1 MSRHRRSYRTLL
13 LGLCLLLMQNLF
25 CQQVTISGNAPFAP
39 NEEIRVL
46 LFRDL
51 IQNTPEVAAT
61 GKIDKHG
68 HFSLSCKLNQIT
80 LAQLAIRTTKAE
92 MYLVPNV
99 DYQLEIDVD
108 TLLFN
113 MLHPETYGG
122 YLMVSNPK
130 ADSNDLNYKINRF
143 DNYFGRAFDYYG
155 FRITYDRDITAFDT
169 ISELLNSH
177 FDIRYEPDN
186 FYLSH
191 LYYSYGMLEKI
202 CFPNDRTRIYNR
214 YFNNDRILYNNPAYM
229 ALFTNY
235 YTGYLY
241 NSKYISKDLLS
252 QTINEEPDY
261 LTLFN
266 EVGRDPMLVN
276 ERIRELVI
284 IQNLIEL
291 FDHPEFDRGHIIKLL
306 QYLDQITHF
315 PEHKIYIQ
323 NGLKK
328 MTQPNNTIQEV
339 TFTNAK
345 GRKES
350 IKHLGDKPIYVQFFS
365 ADCLDCIRE
374 MAIMQELYKKYKDKI
389 EFLSICTD
397 TKESL
402 YLRFMK
408 DYGSMFEWPI
418 WFVNGQYDW
427 LMEND
432 VVTLPDYLLLD
443 KDGNVTLR
451 RAPEP
456 ERELPEYLWT
466 RFTPEEEQD
475 NNPLFM
481 RKNNN

>member
-1 MSRHRRSYRTLL
+1 MHHPHSTYRIWTLALCIL
-13 LGLCLLLMQNLF
+13 LAQSAF
-25 CQQVTISGNAPFAP
+25 CQQVTISGEAPFAP

-46 LFRDL
+46 LFHDL

-61 GKIDKHG
+61 AKIDKHG
-68 HFSLSCKLNQIT
+68 HFFLSCKLQQIT
-80 LAQLAIRTTKAE
+80 LAQLVIRTTKAE

-99 DYQLEIDVD
+99 DYQLEIETD
-108 TLLFN
+108 TVLFN
-113 MLHPETYGG
+113 MLNPETYGG
-122 YLMVSNPK
+122 YLLIRNPK
-130 ADSNDLNYKINRF
+130 ADTNDLNYKINRF
-143 DNYFGRAFDYYG
+143 DHYFGRAFDYYG
-155 FRITYDRDITAFDT
+155 FRITYDKDITLFDT
-169 ISELLNSH
+169 LSDLLKSH

-191 LYYSYGMLEKI
+191 LYYSYGMLEKL
-202 CFPNDRTRIYNR
+202 CFPNDRTRIYQN

-241 NSKYISKDLLS
+241 NSKYITKDLLS
-252 QTINEEPDY
+252 TTINEDPDY

-266 EVGRDPMLVN
+266 EVGRDPLLVN

-284 IQNLIEL
+284 IQNLNEL
-291 FDHPEFDRGHIIKLL
+291 YDSPEFDRGNIIKLL
-306 QYLDQITHF
+306 QYLDQISHF
-315 PEHKIYIQ
+315 PEHKIYIRHA
-323 NGLKK
+323 LER
-328 MTQPNNTIQEV
+328 MTQPNATIREV

-345 GRKES
+345 GRKEN

-374 MAIMQELYKKYKDKI
+374 MAIMQELYKKYSDHI
-389 EFLSICTD
+389 QFLSICTD
-397 TKESL
+397 AKESF
-402 YLRFMK
+402 YQRFMK
-408 DYGSMFEWPI
+408 DYGGLFEWPI

-427 LMEND
+427 LMENE

-456 ERELPEYLWT
+456 EKGLMEYLWYH
-466 RFTPEEEQD
+466 FTPEEEQES
-475 NNPLFM
+475 NPLFI
-481 RKNNN
+481 RNKNE

>member
-1 MSRHRRSYRTLL
+1 MLRHRRTYSFLL
-13 LGLCLLLMQNLF
+13 LGLCLLLMPHAF

-92 MYLVPNV
+92 LYLVPNV
-99 DYQLEIDVD
+99 DYQFDIDVD
-108 TLLFN
+108 TNLFN
-113 MLHPETYGG
+113 LLHPETYGG
-122 YLMVSNPK
+122 YLMISNPK

-155 FRITYDRDITAFDT
+155 FRMTYDKDLSAFDT
-169 ISELLNSH
+169 LTDLLEKR
-177 FDIRYEPDN
+177 FDIRYDPDN

-191 LYYSYGMLEKI
+191 IYYSYGLVEKL
-202 CFPNDRTRIYNR
+202 CFPNDRVRIYNK
-214 YFNNDRILYNNPAYM
+214 YFDNDRILYNSPAYM
-229 ALFTNY
+229 ALFLNY

-266 EVGRDPMLVN
+266 EVGRDPLLVN
-276 ERIRELVI
+276 ERTRELVI

-291 FDHPEFDRGHIIKLL
+291 YSNPEFDKGNIVKLL
-306 QYLDQITHF
+306 QYLDQVSHF
-315 PEHKIYIQ
+315 PDHKIYIQ
-323 NGLKK
+323 NALKK
-328 MTQPNNTIQEV
+328 MTQPNNTIREV

-350 IKHLGDKPIYVQFFS
+350 IKHLGNKPIYVQFFS
-365 ADCLDCIRE
+365 AECLDCIRE
-374 MAIMQELYKKYKDKI
+374 MAIMQELYKTYGDRI

-402 YLRFMK
+402 YHGFMK

-418 WFVNGQYDW
+418 WYINGQYEW

-432 VVTLPDYLLLD
+432 VYTLPDYLLTD
-443 KDGNVTLR
+443 KEGNVTAR

-456 ERELPEYLWT
+456 EKGLAEYLWFN
-466 RFTPEEEQD
+466 FTPKEEQEA
-475 NNPLFM
+475 NPLFIK
-481 RKNNN
+481 RNNN

>member
-1 MSRHRRSYRTLL
+1 VFLL
-13 LGLCLLLMQNLF
+13 LAQNLF

-51 IQNTPEVAAT
+51 IQNTPEEAAS

-68 HFSLSCKLNQIT
+68 HFSVSCKLNEIT
-80 LAQLAIRTTKAE
+80 LAQLVIRTTKAE

-108 TLLFN
+108 TVLFN

-122 YLMVSNPK
+122 YLLITNPS
-130 ADSNDLNYKINRF
+130 ADTNDLNYKINRF
-143 DNYFGRAFDYYG
+143 DRYFGRAFDYYG
-155 FRITYDRDITAFDT
+155 FRLTFDRDRNAFD
-169 ISELLNSH
+169 SLSDLLHNR

-191 LYYSYGMLEKI
+191 IYYSYGMLEKI
-202 CFPNDRTRIYNR
+202 CFPNDRQRIYEN
-214 YFNNDRILYNNPAYM
+214 YFNNDRILYNSPAYM
-229 ALFTNY
+229 GLFTNY

-252 QTINEEPDY
+252 TTINEKPDY

-276 ERIRELVI
+276 ERTRELVI

-291 FDHPEFDRGHIIKLL
+291 YDNPEFDRGNIVKLM
-306 QYLDQITHF
+306 QYLDQVSHF
-315 PEHKIYIQ
+315 PDHKIYIQ
-323 NGLKK
+323 NALKK
-328 MTQPNNTIQEV
+328 MTEPNITTREV

-350 IKHLGDKPIYVQFFS
+350 IKHLGDKDIYLQFFS
-365 ADCLDCIRE
+365 AECLDCIRE
-374 MAIMQELYKKYKDKI
+374 MAIMQELYKKYKDQI

-402 YLRFMK
+402 YQGFMK
-408 DYGSMFEWPI
+408 DYGEMFEWPI
-418 WFVNGQYDW
+418 WFVNEEYEW
-427 LMEND
+427 LMDNN
-432 VVTLPDYLLLD
+432 VVTLPDYMLLD
-443 KDGNVTLR
+443 KEGKVILR

-456 ERELPEYLWT
+456 ERGLQEYLW
-466 RFTPEEEQD
+466 RNYAPDEEED
-475 NNPLFM
+475 DNPLFN
-481 RKNNN
+481 RNKNN